1 MTCAIP
7 PRPPMSRTATA
18 RPGRTAL
25 LATAL
30 ALVGGCRA
38 VGPDYVRPTVPM
50 PGSFRDAPAV
60 APTAGR
66 APASVPSLADLPWWQ
81 VFEDPA
87 LQGLLREGLAGNE
100 DLRAALARVAD
111 ARARVGVASSD
122 GRPHVDAE
130 LSGTRD
136 RASRDLSSQGS
147 RTTSTF
153 RGALSA
159 SWEIDLFG
167 RVRRGEEAAVADW
180 MASEEGRRAVV
191 VTLVGDIAEAYFNL
205 RELDEELAIAR
216 ETRDTRQKT
225 LDLFTQRLGG
235 GVSSR
240 LETAQAEAD
249 LAFAAATIPELERFV
264 AQQENLLSFLM
275 GRPPGPIPR
284 GRTLG
289 AAALPPGLPTGLP
302 ATLLERRPD
311 IRAAEA
317 EVVAANARV
326 GVAVAE
332 FFPRLD
338 LLALVGLGTQELSG
352 LSADRSSFGSVG
364 ASLLAPIFQGGRLAG
379 NRDAAIARRDEAVA
393 NFRRA
398 ALDAFR
404 DVADQLAAVRGSRDT
419 RAAQE
424 RQEAAL
430 GQALELSS
438 ARFANGLAAYFEVL
452 DAQRTLFPARL
463 ALARTKRNQYVA
475 LVRLYR
481 ALGGGWCGE
490 CSPCA
495 VAPAAAS
502 VPPTVPQTVP
512 MTVAPLPAAAPPPP
526 MGLRP
531 RHPASPPPTAAPA
544 APASP
549 GTDTPPA
556 K

>member
-1 MTCAIP
+1 MTSAPP
-7 PRPPMSRTATA
+7 PRPLRSPPAAA
-18 RPGRTAL
+18 RPARTTL
-25 LATAL
+25 LATTL

-38 VGPDYVRPTVPM
+38 VGPDYVRPSVPV
-50 PGSFRDAPAV
+50 PPSFRDVPAAPPTG
-60 APTAGR
+60 APST
-66 APASVPSLADLPWWQ
+66 PSLADLPWWQ

-87 LQGLLREGLAGNE
+87 LQGLLRDGLAGNE

-111 ARARVGVASSD
+111 ARARVGVAASE

-130 LSGTRD
+130 LSGSRD

-153 RGALSA
+153 RGGLSA

-191 VTLVGDIAEAYFNL
+191 VTLVGDIAEAYFDL
-205 RELDEELAIAR
+205 RELDEELVIAR
-216 ETRDTRQKT
+216 ETRDTRAKT
-225 LDLFTQRLGG
+225 LDLFSQRLGG
-235 GVSSR
+235 GVSSK

-249 LAFAAATIPELERFV
+249 LAFAAATVPELERLV
-264 AQQENLLSFLM
+264 AQQENLLSYLL

-284 GRTLG
+284 GRSLG
-289 AAALPPGLPTGLP
+289 ATALPPELPIGLP

-311 IRAAEA
+311 VRAAEA
-317 EVVAANARV
+317 EVIAANARV

-338 LLALVGLGTQELSG
+338 LMALVGLGTQELSG
-352 LSADRSSFGSVG
+352 LSADQSSFGSVG

-379 NRDAAIARRDEAVA
+379 NRDAAIAKRDEAVA

-404 DVADQLAAVRGSRDT
+404 DVADQRAAVRGSRDA
-419 RAAQE
+419 RREQE
-424 RQEAAL
+424 RQVAAL

-438 ARFANGLAAYFEVL
+438 ARFSNGLAAYFEVL

-495 VAPAAAS
+495 APRTASPVAP
-502 VPPTVPQTVP
+502 
-512 MTVAPLPAAAPPPP
+512 VAPPPPPPPP

-531 RHPASPPPTAAPA
+531 RHPAPTAPTAPTAPPVPVPPA
-544 APASP
+544 APA
-549 GTDTPPA
+549 TPAVEAPTA
-556 K
+556 R